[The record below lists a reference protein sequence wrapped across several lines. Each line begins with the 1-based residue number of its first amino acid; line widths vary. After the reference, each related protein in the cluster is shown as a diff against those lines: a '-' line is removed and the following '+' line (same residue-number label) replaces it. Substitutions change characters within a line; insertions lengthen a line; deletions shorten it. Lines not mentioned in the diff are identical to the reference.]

1 MSSTLAFGLAAC
13 GSQSTP
19 TAPATVASVAV
30 TGTAPGVGASA
41 SFSATATLSDGTTQ
55 TVTSQATWA
64 SSNPSVATVNAG
76 TVSGL
81 APGEADI
88 TATYQNVTGRA
99 HATIVSAVK
108 ATYTLTGTVIDG
120 TSGGVLPNIDIQAS
134 DSAGKTLSTKS
145 GSAGTYTIGGLAA
158 GTVGVTAAATSY
170 QSATQTVALSSDLR
184 VDIVLK
190 RVTCAFSVTPA
201 TFSFSSAG
209 GQGMVRVVSQ
219 VAGCTW
225 TATGN
230 DAFLTIPSGASGLDN
245 GAVTFSV
252 APDPIFYLSDL
263 NPRTGTMT
271 IAGTTVTVRQDA
283 PRLNTGVYDP
293 ALNASVCQSVGEGCI
308 ASGSFSACPAGS
320 RTESILFIFVATPD
334 GTPLAAGKP
343 VNIFIFADY
352 TMPTVQIAADAQ
364 RLSWNQLIPY
374 RASNKSYAL
383 NAVLPSGGLQAVR
396 AGLGNVTTLAGAG
409 PCGNI
414 DNLDVAFRV
423 Q

>member
-1 MSSTLAFGLAAC
+1 VQTFA
-13 GSQSTP
+13 
-19 TAPATVASVAV
+19 
-30 TGTAPGVGASA
+30 
-41 SFSATATLSDGTTQ
+41 LS
-55 TVTSQATWA
+55 
-64 SSNPSVATVNAG
+64 G
-76 TVSGL
+76 TVKDS
-81 APGEADI
+81 
-88 TATYQNVTGRA
+88 
-99 HATIVSAVK
+99 
-108 ATYTLTGTVIDG
+108 
-120 TSGGVLPNIDIQAS
+120 TSGGVLPNIEIQAT
-134 DSAGKTLSTKS
+134 DSAGKTQSTRTGS
-145 GSAGTYTIGGLAA
+145 TGTYAIGGVSAGTVSMAA
-158 GTVGVTAAATSY
+158 SAVSYESTALS
-170 QSATQTVALSSDLR
+170 VALTSDQR

-190 RVTCAFSVTPA
+190 RVTCTFSVSPT
-201 TFSFSSAG
+201 TFSFTSAAA
-209 GQGMVRVVSQ
+209 QGTVTIKSQ
-219 VAGCTW
+219 TAGCTW
-225 TATGN
+225 MATSN

-283 PRLNTGVYDP
+283 PRLNTGVYDS

-308 ASGSFSACPAGS
+308 SSGSFSACPAGS

-396 AGLGNVTTLAGAG
+396 AGLGNVTTLVGAG
-409 PCGNI
+409 PCGNV